1 MTVNNRYNYWI
12 LKALK
17 FRLSPLRIK
26 RFIMS
31 LSNEQKKRYR
41 SIGHGLNPVV
51 TIAANGISAN
61 VLAEIDRALND
72 HELIK
77 IKLVIEDKDSRKKV
91 ILSIIEAMNASVVQE
106 IGKVVVLLRPAKQPN
121 KKLSNLL
128 R

>member
-12 LKALK
+12 PKALK

-91 ILSIIEAMNASVVQE
+91 ISSIIEAMNASVVQE

>member
-1 MTVNNRYNYWI
+1 
-12 LKALK
+12 
-17 FRLSPLRIK
+17 
-26 RFIMS
+26 MS

-41 SIGHGLNPVV
+41 SIGHGLNPIV
-51 TIAANGISAN
+51 TIASNGITDN
-61 VLAEIDRALND
+61 ILTEIDRALND

-77 IKLVIEDKDSRKKV
+77 VKLVIEDKDSRKQAIAS
-91 ILSIIEAMNASVVQE
+91 ILKSTSATVVQE

>member
-1 MTVNNRYNYWI
+1 
-12 LKALK
+12 
-17 FRLSPLRIK
+17 
-26 RFIMS
+26 MS

-51 TIAANGISAN
+51 TIAGNGMTDN

-77 IKLVIEDKDSRKKV
+77 IKLVIEDKVARKKV
-91 ILSIIEAMNASVVQE
+91 IASIIEAMSATVVQE

>member
-1 MTVNNRYNYWI
+1 
-12 LKALK
+12 
-17 FRLSPLRIK
+17 
-26 RFIMS
+26 MS

-51 TIAANGISAN
+51 TIAANGISTN

-91 ILSIIEAMNASVVQE
+91 ISSIIEAMGAIVVQE
-106 IGKVVVLLRPAKQPN
+106 IGKVIVLLRPAKQPN

>member
-1 MTVNNRYNYWI
+1 
-12 LKALK
+12 
-17 FRLSPLRIK
+17 
-26 RFIMS
+26 MS

-91 ILSIIEAMNASVVQE
+91 ISSIIEAMDATVVQE

>member
-1 MTVNNRYNYWI
+1 
-12 LKALK
+12 
-17 FRLSPLRIK
+17 
-26 RFIMS
+26 MS
-31 LSNEQKKRYR
+31 LSNAQKKRYR

-51 TIAANGISAN
+51 TIAGNGISDN

-77 IKLVIEDKDSRKKV
+77 IKLVIEDKELRKKA
-91 ILSIIEAMNASVVQE
+91 IASIINAMNASVVQE
-106 IGKVVVLLRPAKQPN
+106 IGKVVVLLRPSKQPN

>member
-1 MTVNNRYNYWI
+1 
-12 LKALK
+12 
-17 FRLSPLRIK
+17 
-26 RFIMS
+26 MS

-51 TIAANGISAN
+51 TIAANGISTN

-91 ILSIIEAMNASVVQE
+91 ISSIIEAMDAIVVQE
-106 IGKVVVLLRPAKQPN
+106 IGKVIVLLRPAKQPN

>member
-1 MTVNNRYNYWI
+1 
-12 LKALK
+12 KALK

-91 ILSIIEAMNASVVQE
+91 ISSIIEAMNASVVQE

>member
-1 MTVNNRYNYWI
+1 
-12 LKALK
+12 
-17 FRLSPLRIK
+17 
-26 RFIMS
+26 MS

-51 TIAANGISAN
+51 TIAGNGISDN

-77 IKLVIEDKDSRKKV
+77 IKLVIEDKDSRKKA
-91 ILSIIEAMNASVVQE
+91 IASLIKSTSATVVQE

>member
-1 MTVNNRYNYWI
+1 
-12 LKALK
+12 
-17 FRLSPLRIK
+17 
-26 RFIMS
+26 MS

-41 SIGHGLNPVV
+41 SIGHSLNPIV
-51 TIAANGISAN
+51 TIAGNGITENILSE
-61 VLAEIDRALND
+61 VDRALND

-77 IKLVIEDKDSRKKV
+77 VKLVIEDKEARKQA
-91 ILSIIEAMNASVVQE
+91 IASIVKSTSATVVQE

>member
-1 MTVNNRYNYWI
+1 
-12 LKALK
+12 
-17 FRLSPLRIK
+17 
-26 RFIMS
+26 MS

-41 SIGHGLNPVV
+41 SIGHGLSSVV
-51 TIAANGISAN
+51 TIAGNGMTDN

-77 IKLVIEDKDSRKKV
+77 VKLVIEDKDARKKV
-91 ILSIIEAMNASVVQE
+91 IENIILAMGASLVQE
-106 IGKVVVLLRPAKQPN
+106 IGKVVVLLRPSKQPN

>member
-1 MTVNNRYNYWI
+1 
-12 LKALK
+12 
-17 FRLSPLRIK
+17 
-26 RFIMS
+26 MS

-41 SIGHGLNPVV
+41 SIGHALNPVV
-51 TIAANGISAN
+51 TIAGNGISDN

-77 IKLVIEDKDSRKKV
+77 IKLVIEDKDSRKKA
-91 ILSIIEAMNASVVQE
+91 IASICNAMNASVVQE
-106 IGKVVVLLRPAKQPN
+106 IGKVVVLLRPAKKPN

>member
-1 MTVNNRYNYWI
+1 
-12 LKALK
+12 
-17 FRLSPLRIK
+17 
-26 RFIMS
+26 MS

-51 TIAANGISAN
+51 TIAANGISTN

-91 ILSIIEAMNASVVQE
+91 ISSIIEAMDATVVQE

>member
-1 MTVNNRYNYWI
+1 
-12 LKALK
+12 
-17 FRLSPLRIK
+17 
-26 RFIMS
+26 MS

-91 ILSIIEAMNASVVQE
+91 ISSVIEAMNASVVQE

>member
-1 MTVNNRYNYWI
+1 
-12 LKALK
+12 
-17 FRLSPLRIK
+17 
-26 RFIMS
+26 MS

-41 SIGHGLNPVV
+41 SIGHGLSPIV
-51 TIAANGISAN
+51 TIAGNGISEN

-77 IKLVIEDKDSRKKV
+77 IKLALEDKASRK
-91 ILSIIEAMNASVVQE
+91 EAIAEISQQMNATVVQE
-106 IGKVVVLLRPAKQPN
+106 IGKVVLLLRPAKQPN